1 MWTVFSDGR
10 KEWNMKPIKI
20 NPELLGVKERLFMG
34 FELWQL
40 FDLLLGFL
48 FSLCMVVM
56 LPDIGMIKG
65 IISALPALPF
75 VIIALKPYY
84 GLRGLKLLGAF
95 IRSQRNNRLLR
106 FEAEGWKRINKKYSV

>member
-1 MWTVFSDGR
+1 MEESEET
-10 KEWNMKPIKI
+10 MKPIKI
-20 NPELLGVKERLFMG
+20 NPELLGVRERLFMG

-48 FSLCMVVM
+48 FSLCMVLL

-95 IRSQRNNRLLR
+95 IRSQRNNKPLR
-106 FEAEGWKRINKKYSV
+106 FEAEGWKKVNMKCMNKC